1 MSAPLMRLAADLTR
15 SQFRQA
21 CDMTQE
27 DHTDRAFQ
35 EVAEVCDDVR
45 AALVSAASIGRVRQL
60 HARTVACLEMLT
72 VVEEE
77 LLDVLNQNGSV

>member
-1 MSAPLMRLAADLTR
+1 MSAHLMNLAADLTR

-21 CDMTQE
+21 YDTI

-35 EVAEVCDDVR
+35 EVAEVCDDLR
-45 AALVSAASIGRVRQL
+45 AALAGAVSIGRVRQL

-72 VVEEE
+72 AVEEE
-77 LLDVLNQNGSV
+77 LIDVLDQNGGA